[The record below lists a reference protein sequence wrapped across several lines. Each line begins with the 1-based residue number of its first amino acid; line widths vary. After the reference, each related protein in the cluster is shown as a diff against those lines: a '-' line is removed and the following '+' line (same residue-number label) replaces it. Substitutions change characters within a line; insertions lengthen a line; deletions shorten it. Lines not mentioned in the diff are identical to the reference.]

1 MYQET
6 RNIQSGDVMGII
18 RDDGANI
25 PLATG
30 NPDYQRY
37 IEWVAQGNTPTPDPA
52 FTLEKTAAR
61 AAERQ
66 AIADRRADIVARLS
80 GLADA
85 QIDAYIDIN
94 VSNLAGAVAY
104 LKRLTKVVRALA
116 IEAGVK

>member
-6 RNIQSGDVMGII
+6 RNIQTGDVMGIV
-18 RDDGANI
+18 RNDGANI
-25 PLATG
+25 PLDTG

-37 IEWVAQGNTPTPDPA
+37 LEWVAQGNTPRLDPA
-52 FTLEKTAAR
+52 WTPGEIAAR

-80 GLADA
+80 GLTDA
-85 QIDAYIDIN
+85 QIDAYIDAN
-94 VSNLAGAVAY
+94 VTNLAGAVAY
-104 LKRLTKVVRALA
+104 LKRLTKAVRALA